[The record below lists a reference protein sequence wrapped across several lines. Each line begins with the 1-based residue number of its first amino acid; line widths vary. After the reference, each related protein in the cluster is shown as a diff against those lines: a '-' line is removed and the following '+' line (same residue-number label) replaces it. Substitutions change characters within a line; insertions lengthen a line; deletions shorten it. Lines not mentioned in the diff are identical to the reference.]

1 MQLFKRVQQSPARL
15 SVLGFMALISV
26 GTCLLMLPPASTGKP
41 LGFVDALFTAT
52 SASCVTGLIV
62 VDTGRDLSVTGQVI
76 VLTLIQ
82 VGGLGIMTITTM
94 FLMMAGIRP
103 SLTGRSLVRD
113 TFTHSQDRTPGE
125 ILKEVVLFTL
135 AIEAVCGG
143 ALFLRFANDF
153 DAMPA
158 LYLAIFHSISA
169 FCNAGF
175 SLFSDNLVRYREDLV
190 VNLVVCILI
199 VSGGLGF
206 LTISELRS
214 QFFARHRKLRRL
226 SLHSK
231 LVLSTTGVLVL
242 GGFALILMMEWHNS
256 MTPLGFRGRILS
268 AVFQSVTARTAGFNT
283 LDIGSMANE
292 TLFVLILLMF
302 VGASPGSCGGGIKTT
317 TMATIV
323 LQGVNRLR
331 GRQRIQAF
339 QRTIPEI
346 SIAKAVSVVLISIT
360 VVVIGGLLLLMSE
373 LGEISH
379 EGSRGRFLELLF
391 EVVSAFGTVGLSMGV
406 TATLS
411 AVGKLIITAV
421 MFIGRLGPLVIAIAV
436 STPAQS
442 RFYYAEEPIMV
453 G

>member
-1 MQLFKRVQQSPARL
+1 MRFFKRVQQSPARL
-15 SVLGFMALISV
+15 SILGFMALISV
-26 GTCLLMLPPASTGKP
+26 GTCLLMLPLASAGKP

-62 VDTGRDLSVTGQVI
+62 VDTGRALSVAGQLI
-76 VLTLIQ
+76 VLALIQ
-82 VGGLGIMTITTM
+82 AGGLGIMTITTL

-103 SLTGRSLVRD
+103 SLTGRILLRD

-125 ILKEVVLFTL
+125 ILKEVILFTL
-135 AIEAVCGG
+135 AIESLGAG

-153 DAMPA
+153 DAFSA

-175 SLFSDNLVRYREDLV
+175 SLFSDSLVQYREDFV
-190 VNLVVCILI
+190 MNLVVWILI
-199 VSGGLGF
+199 VSGGMGF
-206 LTISELRS
+206 LTISELRF
-214 QFFARHRKLRRL
+214 QFFARHRKLKRL

-231 LVLSTTGVLVL
+231 LVLSTTGILLL

-256 MTPLGFRGRILS
+256 MAPLTFGGRILS

-292 TLFVLILLMF
+292 TLFVMILLMF

-317 TMATIV
+317 SMATIV
-323 LQGVNRLR
+323 LQGLSRLR
-331 GRQRIQAF
+331 GHQHTQAF
-339 QRTIPEI
+339 HRTIPEI
-346 SIAKAVSVVLISIT
+346 SVAKAVSVVLISIT
-360 VVVIGGLLLLMSE
+360 VVVIGGSLLLMSE

-379 EGSRGRFLELLF
+379 QESRGKFLELLF

-411 AVGKLIITAV
+411 AIGKLIITAV

-436 STPAQS
+436 STPRQS